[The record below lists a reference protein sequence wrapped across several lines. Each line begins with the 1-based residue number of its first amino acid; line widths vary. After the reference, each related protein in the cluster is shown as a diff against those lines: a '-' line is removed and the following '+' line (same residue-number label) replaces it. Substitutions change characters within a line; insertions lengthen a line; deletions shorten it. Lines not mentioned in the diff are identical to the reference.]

1 MSNELQSVLDDIK
14 LDKQTN
20 LKPENIK
27 KDITVLGVTGTLE
40 DLDTSDAT
48 ATASDILQ
56 NKTAYV
62 NGEKLTGTMPNNGEL
77 NYTPST
83 ESQSIPAGY
92 TSGGIIAAS
101 SITSEEYDECLN
113 LANQIAGNGGN

>member
-48 ATASDILQ
+48 ATTNDIINPKRIIFTEDLPCHTI
-56 NKTAYV
+56 KRRGMRFRHIMKRMILPEV
-62 NGEKLTGTMPNNGEL
+62 SL
-77 NYTPST
+77 PSMT
-83 ESQSIPAGY
+83 KNIRPH
-92 TSGGIIAAS
+92 
-101 SITSEEYDECLN
+101 N
-113 LANQIAGNGGN
+113 